1 MLSVQINLYFI
12 LFFFKDP
19 NGIYSET
26 YGERNQLGG
35 YFVNGRPL
43 PNSIRM
49 RIVEMANLGIRPC
62 DISRQLRVSHG
73 CVSKILARYQETG
86 SILPG
91 AIGGSKPRVTTPK
104 VVGKI
109 REYKQKDPGIFAW
122 EIRDKL
128 LQEGICDKYN
138 VPSVSSIS
146 RILRNK
152 IGPLSQ
158 PTDDDIIDDDE
169 NSNSQIKIET
179 TTNKHQSQQHQLAN
193 NSTQQHH
200 GLKHEKQPN
209 TISPVENIRS
219 TSITPQSTIDEHYK
233 FETKYDLLEN
243 WPLNA
248 TNATNATNLFAQRNY
263 HHLCNN
269 QFYANAPYHASFLN
283 NPNNY
288 YHNTNHPQ
296 AYNSTNPLNQMLSLD
311 YTQAQNYQN
320 SNNPSNNSYFNQ
332 NSASSSASSSS
343 SSSASL
349 SPTPPATASIQTAI
363 NDYTNLFR
371 QQQQNILTPATNQI
385 PASSSAATCLFSYT
399 TSRSDD
405 INHQATTPSA
415 TSTVQHQYHHH
426 NHYPSNYY
434 MQMTPQAS

>member
-1 MLSVQINLYFI
+1 
-12 LFFFKDP
+12 
-19 NGIYSET
+19 
-26 YGERNQLGG
+26 LGG

-43 PNSIRM
+43 PNSVRM

-158 PTDDDIIDDDE
+158 PTEDYDKDMIDDEEDID
-169 NSNSQIKIET
+169 SQIKIEI
-179 TTNKHQSQQHQLAN
+179 NGKQHQQLLCSPTTHHN
-193 NSTQQHH
+193 GLKHNEKQQHH
-200 GLKHEKQPN
+200 QQQN
-209 TISPVENIRS
+209 ISPVENLRS

-233 FETKYDLLEN
+233 FEPKYDILDS
-243 WPLNA
+243 WPMN
-248 TNATNATNLFAQRNY
+248 TNTNATNLFAQRNY
-263 HHLCNN
+263 HHLYNN
-269 QFYANAPYHASFLN
+269 PLYANTSYHASFLN

-288 YHNTNHPQ
+288 YHNATNAQ
-296 AYNSTNPLNQMLSLD
+296 AYNNSANPLNQMLTLD
-311 YTQAQNYQN
+311 YTQAHNFQN
-320 SNNPSNNSYFNQ
+320 SNSTTNNNNNTNAYFNQ
-332 NSASSSASSSS
+332 NSASSSTSSSS

-349 SPTPPATASIQTAI
+349 SPTPTVLQTPLIHTAI
-363 NDYTNLFR
+363 NDYTNIFR
-371 QQQQNILTPATNQI
+371 QQNNILPTSTSTSTNSCSFTYSSNRLDDTNTQQTNVS
-385 PASSSAATCLFSYT
+385 PSSLSNSLVSTSSSS
-399 TSRSDD
+399 
-405 INHQATTPSA
+405 
-415 TSTVQHQYHHH
+415 QHHYHHH

-434 MQMTPQAS
+434 MQMAPQAS